1 LQPPINVI
9 SRRALTILVT
19 AACVLP
25 IAIAI
30 LLAVARLL
38 GAMEDTAAA
47 AVLDRVAL
55 AVGIVWAIDL
65 VCLLLAQ
72 GINSLGPPAGPP

>member
-1 LQPPINVI
+1 LQPPIAVI

-19 AACVLP
+19 TACVLP
-25 IAIAI
+25 IAIAV

-55 AVGIVWAIDL
+55 AAGIVWAIDL

-72 GINSLGPPAGPP
+72 GINSLGSPPGPP

>member
-1 LQPPINVI
+1 VI
-9 SRRALTILVT
+9 SRRVLTILVT

-25 IAIAI
+25 IAIVVILAVGR
-30 LLAVARLL
+30 LLA
-38 GAMEDTAAA
+38 AMQDAEAA

-55 AVGIVWAIDL
+55 AIGITWAINL

-72 GINSLGPPAGPP
+72 GINALEKTPGPPDAEA

>member
-1 LQPPINVI
+1 VI

-25 IAIAI
+25 IAIVVLA
-30 LLAVARLL
+30 AVARLL
-38 GAMEDTAAA
+38 AAMEDTSAA

-55 AVGIVWAIDL
+55 AVGIIWTIDL
-65 VCLLLAQ
+65 VCLLVAQ
-72 GINSLGPPAGPP
+72 GINSLGPPPGAA